1 MSNCITCFEKIFI
14 RKSQTEDN
22 CSCTYCQQCFN
33 TFIQSKIN
41 DFQSNSQNDSIIC
54 QYCFKGISL
63 LQLPLTLYRKY
74 ISVQMDHVISKNQ
87 KIVFEDYMEKRTN
100 LKIYFPVGIEF
111 TKLWKNNREKLSQY
125 FGYDGIINFENA
137 SDITYALLVQSKN
150 AIL

>member
-1 MSNCITCFEKIFI
+1 
-14 RKSQTEDN
+14 
-22 CSCTYCQQCFN
+22 
-33 TFIQSKIN
+33 
-41 DFQSNSQNDSIIC
+41 
-54 QYCFKGISL
+54 
-63 LQLPLTLYRKY
+63 
-74 ISVQMDHVISKNQ
+74 MDHVISKNQ